1 MYTNNLLKQFP
12 CSERILQMTSKTTR
26 KPTKT
31 EKLRERVEHLSV
43 DLEYSSRE
51 GNSAYTQLVNKRL
64 NRLYNILERIQD
76 VRNG

>member
-1 MYTNNLLKQFP
+1 
-12 CSERILQMTSKTTR
+12 MTSKTTR